1 MKRIAI
7 VIALMFTTMVAASAF
22 AEDDED
28 HDAFLETV
36 DSYLEISEKFIKLAD
51 RKEAAVFFAV
61 EGIVEIYDDRGEQA
75 NAVPA
80 LVKILDQYPDN
91 QTVRNIVRFKLRD
104 VYRETGMADRALA
117 ELEAVIAEN
126 R

>member
-7 VIALMFTTMVAASAF
+7 VIALMFTTAMAVPAF

-28 HDAFLETV
+28 HHAFLETV
-36 DSYLEISEKFIKLAD
+36 DSYLEISEKFITLAD

-61 EGIVEIYDDRGEQA
+61 EGIVEIYEDRGEQA

-80 LVKILDQYPDN
+80 LVKILEQYPDN